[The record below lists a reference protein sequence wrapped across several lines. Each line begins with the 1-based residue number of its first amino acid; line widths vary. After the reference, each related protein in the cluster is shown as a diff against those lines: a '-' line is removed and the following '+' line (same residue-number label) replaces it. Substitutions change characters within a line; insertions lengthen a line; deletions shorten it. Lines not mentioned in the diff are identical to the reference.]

1 MLKLAKAPYQS
12 MEELFRAGRWSIP
25 PAIEYNASDITVR
38 HLLSMLSGIRDF
50 DTAGYRDF
58 QYAIPSLDVSPLQV
72 FDWAQGPLMF
82 KPGGP
87 IANSTGRPPVGFN
100 YCSVNFMLLGY
111 ILAYFSGAQ
120 NWLDY
125 DQASVVPAAL
135 RARMEG
141 LAFSK
146 SGSCSKMTRV
156 HGYDMASVRKP
167 YDVSNISCLGG
178 WTAGNVVM
186 PTLAAAEWSR
196 ALWGPRSEV
205 VPRDLVDEMVSF
217 QNGSAYGLATMNMG
231 RMSGLGFLGDY
242 GVAVGHLGDT
252 YGYTSIVT
260 YFPKIDVAIAIA
272 TNHEDNVQAGPRA
285 LLCTAYNRA
294 LDIMLGRALR
304 NCSYVNGGYF
314 MGGCKC
320 EAHSG
325 AARAEILI

>member
-1 MLKLAKAPYQS
+1 MAMTWLRSVSHMTFPTFLASEAGQLVMWLCQHWRQQS
-12 MEELFRAGRWSIP
+12 GRGP
-25 PAIEYNASDITVR
+25 
-38 HLLSMLSGIRDF
+38 SG
-50 DTAGYRDF
+50 
-58 QYAIPSLDVSPLQV
+58 
-72 FDWAQGPLMF
+72 
-82 KPGGP
+82 
-87 IANSTGRPPVGFN
+87 
-100 YCSVNFMLLGY
+100 
-111 ILAYFSGAQ
+111 
-120 NWLDY
+120 
-125 DQASVVPAAL
+125 
-135 RARMEG
+135 
-141 LAFSK
+141 
-146 SGSCSKMTRV
+146 
-156 HGYDMASVRKP
+156 
-167 YDVSNISCLGG
+167 
-178 WTAGNVVM
+178 
-186 PTLAAAEWSR
+186 
-196 ALWGPRSEV
+196 EV